1 MIQITFLLTK
11 KDDVTKITIV
21 VRTNSVSHSSRGSEK
36 QHEIEK
42 LIFAVTLGNTELLR
56 LTNTLFSVGLLQ
68 RFVHPVW

>member
-1 MIQITFLLTK
+1 M
-11 KDDVTKITIV
+11 
-21 VRTNSVSHSSRGSEK
+21 SHSSRGSEK